1 MPPNDFMKFPM
12 KFQYRVYCKM
22 NGNVEQTKIISNTFS
37 ESIFCIHGI
46 FWPEIIHGENAHG
59 A

>member
-1 MPPNDFMKFPM
+1 MDNLTHHTHQNAQVVKQSILKFHS
-12 KFQYRVYCKM
+12 
-22 NGNVEQTKIISNTFS
+22 IISNTFS

-59 A
+59 AY